1 MKKFLSL
8 LTLVLFAMGAS
19 FAEPV
24 DVKTAQKVA
33 ENQYRN
39 YAPATITDFSVKDVF
54 TTEHKGIQTYYTFV
68 FNAGG
73 FVIVAADDA
82 VTPVL
87 GYSHEGEVRRNE
99 LNPNAAFWLNQY
111 NENIVDI
118 VSKKLSNTETRQ
130 EWNTILENNFPKN
143 EKAVAPLF
151 NITWGQG
158 TGYNT
163 YCPTGTPVGCVAT
176 AMAMIMRHYQY
187 PTSGAGWHK
196 YTHPTY
202 GQQEAFFFSTTYNYA
217 AMPTNTGSTATATLS
232 YHLGVAVDMNY
243 GPSGSGAQSSDVGPV
258 MANYFKYDQ
267 GIQYQQKANF
277 SNTDWINLLKSELDN
292 ARPIYYSGSS
302 AASGGHAFVCIG
314 YNDNSQFY
322 FNWGWDGYLNGYFT
336 MGSLNPGGNNF
347 NDGNAAVIN
356 IKPALEGEDEMLW
369 VQKYTGFPQ
378 ESTYPGYISAVN
390 ESVAWAIGRDG
401 SGGGAN
407 YRVFSVTVDGGANW
421 TSGQATYGTAF
432 AQVFGIDANTAYI
445 ASYGTG
451 TGNKIIKTTNRGLTW
466 EPILSGAGAASFFN
480 VIHFFDE
487 NNGYVQGDPES
498 GYYELYTTS
507 DAGAN
512 WVRVPS
518 ANIPAPASASEYG
531 IVGHY
536 TAIGNITW
544 YTTNNGY
551 VYKSTNRG
559 LNWTKYQIFSTTSTD
574 CNIRI
579 SFSDDAMTGLA
590 LAFVGSGTY
599 RKFKTVDGGET
610 WTELLS
616 APLNFYNSDISAVPG
631 VNNMFVSV
639 GADYQGNKMG
649 VSYTLDAGATWEDY
663 AQYYKGTQ
671 LVSVAMVSETK
682 GYAGAFQG
690 TYSGG
695 MWILGGTSNM
705 AANFSVNLVKACVE
719 QEVTYTNT
727 SFGQF
732 TEIEWNFGEGATPAT
747 ANTVGP
753 HAVTYSTSGMKTVS
767 VTISDGNTTMTETK
781 TNLVEIVGLPEADF
795 TYIVNEGFP
804 RLVDF
809 TAASSV
815 GVISGAR
822 YIWNMGNGVTL
833 TRTTPTLQYI
843 YSAQGVYE
851 VTLTIENIIGGCS
864 DVIVKTVDNTLSID
878 ENGLSELAI
887 YPNPANEKLTVA
899 NVNGAQI
906 EIYSIDGRL
915 AFKAQADS
923 DVFEINVG
931 KFKGG
936 IYTIKVI
943 NVNNTVT
950 KTIAIQ

>member
-8 LTLVLFAMGAS
+8 LTVVLLAVGFSYAA
-19 FAEPV
+19 PV
-24 DVKTAQKVA
+24 DLKTAQKIA

-73 FVIVAADDA
+73 FVLVAADDA
-82 VTPVL
+82 VTPIL

-99 LNPNAAFWLNQY
+99 LNPNAEFWLNQY
-111 NENIVDI
+111 NETIVDI
-118 VSKKLSNTETRQ
+118 VSKKLSNVQTRQ
-130 EWNTILENNFPKN
+130 EWDAILENNFPKN
-143 EKAVAPLF
+143 TKAVAPLF

-158 TGYNT
+158 TGFNT

-187 PTSGAGWHK
+187 PATGAGWHK
-196 YTHPTY
+196 YTHPDY
-202 GQQEAFFFSTTYNYA
+202 GVQTAYFFSTTYNYA
-217 AMPTNTGSTATATLS
+217 AMPTNTGSTAAATLS
-232 YHLGVAVDMNY
+232 HHLGVAVDMNY
-243 GPSGSGAQSSDVGPV
+243 GPSGSGAQSTDVAPV

-267 GIQYQQKANF
+267 DIQYVEKADYDA
-277 SNTDWINLLKSELDN
+277 TAWINLLKGELDN

-314 YNDNSQFY
+314 YNDNNQFY

-336 MGSLNPGGNNF
+336 MGSLNPGGDNF

-356 IKPALEGEDEMLW
+356 IKPALEGEDELLW
-369 VQKYTGFPQ
+369 VKKYTAFPA
-378 ESTYPGYISAVN
+378 ESTYPRYISAVN

-421 TSGQATYGTAF
+421 TSGQAAYGTAF

-445 ASYGTG
+445 AAYGTG

-466 EPILSGAGAASFFN
+466 TPILSGAGAASFFN
-480 VIHFFDE
+480 VVHFFDE
-487 NNGYVQGDPES
+487 NNGLVQGDPES
-498 GYYELYTTS
+498 GYYELYTTT

-512 WVRVPS
+512 WTRVPS
-518 ANIPAPASASEYG
+518 ANIPAPESASEYG

-536 TAIGNITW
+536 TALGSTIW

-551 VYKSTNRG
+551 VYKSTDRG
-559 LNWTKYQIFSTTSTD
+559 INWSKYQIFSTTSTEV
-574 CNIRI
+574 NTRI
-579 SFSDDAMTGLA
+579 GFTGDGMTGLA
-590 LAFVGSGTY
+590 VASVSGAA

-610 WTELLS
+610 WTELLD
-616 APLNFYNSDISAVPG
+616 APNNFYSSDISAVPG
-631 VNNMFVSV
+631 VENMFVSV
-639 GADYQGNKMG
+639 GADFESNKMG
-649 VSYTLDAGATWEDY
+649 VSYTMDAGTTWVDY
-663 AQYYKGTQ
+663 AQYYTAHQ
-671 LVSVAMVSETK
+671 FVSVDMVSQTK

-690 TYSGG
+690 EYSGG
-695 MWILGGTSNM
+695 MWVLNGTSNM
-705 AANFSVNLVKACVE
+705 AADFSVDIIKACVE
-719 QEVTYTNT
+719 QEVTYTNA

-747 ANTVGP
+747 ANTEGP
-753 HAVTYSTSGMKTVS
+753 HAVTYSTPGMKTVS

-781 TNLVEIVGLPEADF
+781 ENMVDIVSLPEADF
-795 TYIVNEGFP
+795 TFTVNAGFP

-809 TAASSV
+809 TAASST
-815 GVISGAR
+815 GVIAGAR
-822 YIWNMGNGVTL
+822 YIWDLGNGVTL

-843 YSAQGVYE
+843 YTAQGVYE
-851 VTLTIENIIGGCS
+851 VTLTVENITGGCA
-864 DVIVKTVDNTLSID
+864 DVITKTVDNTLSID
-878 ENGLSELAI
+878 DNGLNELVV
-887 YPNPANEKLTVA
+887 YPNPASEKLTVA
-899 NVNGAQI
+899 NVNGAAI

-915 AFKAQADS
+915 AFKGMADS
-923 DVFEINVG
+923 DVYEINVSG
-931 KFKGG
+931 FKGG
-936 IYTIKVI
+936 IYTVKVI
-943 NVNNTVT
+943 NADNTVV